1 MSKEFLFFNYLLEMY
16 ATYKG
21 KATNEILALWDKKN
35 ITKDIFDSY
44 FIYHQES
51 IENAYKD
58 IDSLLLTGKHLY

>member
-21 KATNEILALWDKKN
+21 KTADEILSLWDNKA
-35 ITKDIFDSY
+35 ITKDIYDSY
-44 FIYHQES
+44 FEYHQES

-58 IDSLLLTGKHLY
+58 IDSLLATGKHLY